1 VALGACQRLRFP
13 ILLDSKGNQQEG
25 AKMEKS
31 EKEKWIEKM
40 IQEENEMEMSAAFGK
55 GVKVIN
61 AVTGQKWVTK

>member
-1 VALGACQRLRFP
+1 
-13 ILLDSKGNQQEG
+13 
-25 AKMEKS
+25 MEKS